1 MVELAIFLV
10 LLTIGAL
17 AGSYAESRH
26 LSRLDGRERANGD
39 FLITQ
44 LKSFPASAA
53 SGSPPQLVV
62 SEVVIAT
69 DYLKSF
75 LANLRRLFGGEVRSY
90 HSLLARARREATQK
104 CVEQARRLGHNAI
117 CNLRVENADVGGNTA
132 SKKGVAMVAILASA
146 TAYTYQPHAS

>member
-1 MVELAIFLV
+1 MVELTIFLV
-10 LLTIGAL
+10 LLAIGAL
-17 AGSYAESRH
+17 AGSLAESRH
-26 LSRLDGRERANGD
+26 LAQLKRREQDNGD
-39 FLITQ
+39 FLVTQ
-44 LKSFPASAA
+44 LKSFPAVVSG
-53 SGSPPQLVV
+53 GSPPQMVIG
-62 SEVVIAT
+62 EVVVAT

-146 TAYTYQPHAS
+146 TAYTYQSHSS